1 MNSTDSRCQ
10 RWAKRASAGL
20 TLGLA
25 GERLQVARSITESD
39 LVWDG
44 VAGIKGRVLFDGGWS
59 LPYHLDI
66 GTGDSDLTWQANVGV
81 AYRWDRA
88 EVALTYRHMAW
99 NFGSGSL
106 DDIAFSGPQLSA
118 SWRF

>member
-10 RWAKRASAGL
+10 RWAKRASVGL

-44 VAGIKGRVLFDGGWS
+44 VAGIKGRVLFDGS
-59 LPYHLDI
+59 
-66 GTGDSDLTWQANVGV
+66 
-81 AYRWDRA
+81 
-88 EVALTYRHMAW
+88 
-99 NFGSGSL
+99 
-106 DDIAFSGPQLSA
+106 
-118 SWRF
+118 